1 MPTKRAI
8 AHCVSTHGS
17 SEFRFVVAHTPK
29 PCSGASA
36 IEQLNPSAF
45 PPWPTPVTS
54 PNLPVDQPIAY
65 APGPSNGI
73 QLLGFRI
80 TVWGVCMSST
90 DDRESGGFGWVPTW
104 NRIHSV
110 ISSADVITPPEGTVT
125 SSAYCQGTGSSG
137 IPVVAAFPMNR
148 RSMMACGSAWF
159 GLALAGAMRAVV
171 VVIPSGFQSFARA

>member
-1 MPTKRAI
+1 MPTNRAI
-8 AHCVSTHGS
+8 AHFVSTHGS
-17 SEFRFVVAHTPK
+17 SEFRFVVAHTPN
-29 PCSGASA
+29 PSSGASA
-36 IEQLNPSAF
+36 IEQLKPRAF

-54 PNLPVDQPIAY
+54 PNRPVDQPIAY

-80 TVWGVCMSST
+80 TVCGVCMSST
-90 DDRESGGFGWVPTW
+90 EARESGGFGWVPTW

-125 SSAYCQGTGSSG
+125 FSAYCHGTGSSG
-137 IPVVAAFPMNR
+137 SPVVAAFPMYR
-148 RSMMACGSAWF
+148 RCVIACGSAWL

-171 VVIPSGFQSFARA
+171 VVIPSGFQSFSRA